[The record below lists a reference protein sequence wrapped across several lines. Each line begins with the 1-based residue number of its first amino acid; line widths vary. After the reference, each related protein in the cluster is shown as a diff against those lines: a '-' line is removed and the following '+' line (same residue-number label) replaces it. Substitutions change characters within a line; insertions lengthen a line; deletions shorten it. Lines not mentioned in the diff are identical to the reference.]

1 MPEHPPEIPEK
12 TDRQLLTRIAWQFV
26 LVFLLIVFFDTLLE
40 WLAEGLHI
48 LLELLH
54 LVIEVFEHLLEELL
68 EHLLHTNHHQ
78 SETIIFNSAVLVAMV
93 GLYRFFQRWPA
104 LSLSWRQRALTS
116 WQQYK
121 GQKLDTWQRLPRR
134 QKFIVAGAYASG
146 SALLLFLLT
155 L

>member
-1 MPEHPPEIPEK
+1 MPEHPPEFPEK
-12 TDRQLLTRIAWQFV
+12 TDRQLLARIGRQFALAV
-26 LVFLLIVFFDTLLE
+26 LVIYFADTLLD
-40 WLAEGLHI
+40 WLIEGLH
-48 LLELLH
+48 LVFELLH

-104 LSLSWRQRALTS
+104 LSLRWQQRAQTS

-121 GQKLDTWQRLPRR
+121 GQKVDAWQRLPRR
-134 QKFIVAGAYASG
+134 QKFIVTGAYASG
-146 SALLLFLLT
+146 GTLLLFLLT

>member
-1 MPEHPPEIPEK
+1 MPEHPPEFPEK

-26 LVFLLIVFFDTLLE
+26 LAFLLTVFFDTLLE
-40 WLAEGLHI
+40 WLIEGLHV

-68 EHLLHTNHHQ
+68 EHLLHTTHHQ

-104 LSLSWRQRALTS
+104 LSLKWRQRALTG
-116 WQQYK
+116 WQHYK
-121 GQKLDTWQRLPRR
+121 IQKLAAWQRLSRR
-134 QKFIVAGAYASG
+134 QKLMAAGAYASG
-146 SALLLFLLT
+146 GALILFLLA

>member
-1 MPEHPPEIPEK
+1 MPEHPPEFPEK
-12 TDRQLLTRIAWQFV
+12 TDRQLLNRIAWQFV

-40 WLAEGLHI
+40 WLIEGLHM

-68 EHLLHTNHHQ
+68 EHLLHTTHHQ

-93 GLYRFFQRWPA
+93 ALYRFFQRWPA
-104 LSLSWRQRALTS
+104 LSARWRQRALTG

-121 GQKLDTWQRLPRR
+121 RQKAGAWQRLPRR
-134 QKFIVAGAYASG
+134 QKLIVAAAYASG
-146 SALLLFLLT
+146 GAVLLFLLT